1 MIVYSENKQQFVA
14 DVRSN
19 IVHEKILIEFRRN
32 LGRKVGE
39 SEIASWR
46 NSMQFMESVV
56 SDPDI
61 PADAGVSIE
70 FNIPLTNNRV
80 DFILTGRDHNSVETA
95 VIIELKQ
102 WSKVSTSTKDAI
114 VSTALGGG
122 VRETS
127 HPSYQAWSYA
137 ALIEDYNETVR
148 FESIALKP
156 CAYLHN
162 LDSDEAIRDPF
173 YQEHI
178 DKAPVFISKDVE
190 KLATFL
196 KQFVKYGD
204 TDDIMYRIEHGK
216 IKPSKNLADSLV
228 SMIQGNTEFLMIDD
242 QKLVYETALDLTAQT
257 ASKGKQVLIVEGG
270 PGTGK
275 SVVAVNLLVE
285 FTNRGKVAQYVS
297 KNQAPRMVYA
307 ARLKGSITKE
317 RIDNLFKGSASYTG
331 VAPGFF
337 DALIIDE
344 AHRLIAKNRYNKESE
359 NQIKE
364 LISASKLAIFFIDEA
379 QMVTWSDIG
388 TKAAIHKWANSLGA
402 QVQELRL
409 DSQFRCNGSD
419 GYLAW
424 VDDVLQIHGTANP
437 TLEGIDYEFKVFDDP
452 VALRQAIRDKNLEAN
467 KARMV
472 AGYCW
477 DWISDSRKKA
487 NDPSAMDIVI
497 PEYGFEAQWNLAND
511 GSLWIMAGNS
521 VNEVGCIHTCQG
533 LELDYIGVILGE
545 DFIVRD
551 GEVITDAAKRSK
563 MDASIRG
570 FKKLLKENPAAAK
583 EKAET
588 IIKNTY
594 RTLMTRGQKG
604 CYLFS
609 VDPETNAYFHARAEA
624 ISSAG
629 LAAVIDAYPGLQL
642 ELVDAAPEERY
653 VSAVPL
659 VNIKAAAGDFSMA
672 QHVEICDWVKLPE
685 PLQHIEGYFVAQVV
699 GESMN
704 RRIPNGSWCLFK
716 PDQGGSREGKIVLV
730 QSSDIQDT
738 ETGSSYTIKRYH
750 SEKTRTADDEWE
762 HCKIVL
768 QPMSTIAAFKDIV
781 LQGGHSGE
789 LSVIGEF
796 VVVL

>member
-1 MIVYSENKQQFVA
+1 MIVYSAKKQQFVD
-14 DVRSN
+14 DVRTN
-19 IVHEKILIEFRRN
+19 VIHDKILAEFRRN
-32 LGRKVGE
+32 LGRKVAE
-39 SEIASWR
+39 NEIASWR

-56 SDPDI
+56 SDPEL

-70 FNIPLTNNRV
+70 YNIPLTNNRV
-80 DFILTGRDHNSVETA
+80 DFILTGRDHNGVETA

-102 WSKVSTSTKDAI
+102 WSKVSISNKDAI

-122 VRETS
+122 IRETS

-178 DKAPVFISKDVE
+178 NKAPVFISKDVE
-190 KLATFL
+190 KLAAFL
-196 KQFVKYGD
+196 KQFVKTGD
-204 TDDIMYRIEHGK
+204 ADDIMFRIEHGK

-242 QKLVYETALDLTAQT
+242 QKLVYETALDLA
-257 ASKGKQVLIVEGG
+257 AKGAGEKKQVLIVGGG

-275 SVVAVNLLVE
+275 SVVAINLLVE
-285 FTNRGKVAQYVS
+285 LTKRGKVAQYVS

-307 ARLKGSITKE
+307 ARLKGSITRG

-331 VAPGFF
+331 VDTGFF
-337 DALIIDE
+337 DALIVDE
-344 AHRLIAKNRYNKESE
+344 AHRLIANNRYNKDSE
-359 NQIKE
+359 NQVKE
-364 LISASKLAIFFIDEA
+364 LIGASKLAIFFIDEA

-388 TKAAIHKWANSLGA
+388 TKAEIHQWADSLGA

-424 VDDVLQIHGTANP
+424 VDDVLEIQGTANP

-452 VALRQAIRDKNLEAN
+452 VAMRQAIREKNLECN

-477 DWISDSRKKA
+477 DWISDSRKKS
-487 NDPSAMDIVI
+487 NNPSAMDIVI
-497 PEYGFEAQWNLAND
+497 PETGFEAQWNLAND

-533 LELDYIGVILGE
+533 LELDYIGVIVGE
-545 DFIVRD
+545 DLIVRD
-551 GEVITDAAKRSK
+551 EEVVTDAGKRSK

-570 FKKLLKENPAAAK
+570 FKKLLKENPVAAE
-583 EKAET
+583 EKADT

-604 CYLFS
+604 CYLFC
-609 VDPETNAYFHARAEA
+609 VDPETNAYFNARAKA
-624 ISSAG
+624 ISPAR
-629 LAAVIDAYPGLQL
+629 LVAVKETYPGLR
-642 ELVDAAPEERY
+642 LVVVDVAPEERY
-653 VSAVPL
+653 VTAVPL
-659 VNIKAAAGDFSMA
+659 VNLRAAAGDFSMA
-672 QHVEICDWVKLPE
+672 QTVEVCDWVRLPE
-685 PLQHIEGYFVAQVV
+685 PLAHKAGYFVAQVV

-716 PDQGGSREGKIVLV
+716 PDQGGSREDKIVLV
-730 QSSDIQDT
+730 QSSDIQDA
-738 ETGSSYTIKRYH
+738 ETGSSYTIKCYH
-750 SEKTRTADDEWE
+750 SEKSITADGEWE
-762 HCKIVL
+762 HSKIL
-768 QPMSTIAAFKDIV
+768 LRPMSTVAAFKDIV
-781 LQGGHSGE
+781 LDSSDQLE
-789 LSVIGEF
+789 LTVIGEF
-796 VVVL
+796 VAVL